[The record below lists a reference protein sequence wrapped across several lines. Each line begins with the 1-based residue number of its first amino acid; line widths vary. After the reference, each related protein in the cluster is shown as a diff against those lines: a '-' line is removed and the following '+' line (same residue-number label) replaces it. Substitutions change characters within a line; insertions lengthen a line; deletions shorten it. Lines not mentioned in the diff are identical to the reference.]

1 MENIPELPNDITE
14 LDLPFKISAGPG
26 AGKTTWLVRHVQ
38 NVIKNSD
45 RLDKTKKVACI
56 TYTRIGADTVNK
68 KVKHETGT
76 NRLDIGTIH
85 SFLYRNVIK
94 PFSFLI
100 EKDNAGDSLFNIN
113 ELHGH
118 TDHIPSFSRISSWI
132 KTIGFK
138 YFYLSKQET
147 DKNGLTNLDKSRS
160 ILSACDWIIFGED
173 LKYVPRTNYHR
184 DLRFPTSKLFEYKQ
198 TCWEKGLMHH
208 EDVLYFTHYI
218 FNNYPRTIEF
228 ISNKFPYLF
237 LDEFQDTNPL
247 QTWIVKQL
255 TVKGTIIGVIG
266 DPAQSIFE
274 FAGAQ
279 RKDFN
284 EFDLPDL
291 VTYKKSDNFRSTKKV
306 VAFLKELRDD
316 IEQQPPDKAEEGESV
331 VILVGEASSAV
342 KYIKELGDDDYAV
355 LCRYNKDVNRLKY
368 DVQNIH
374 GDNLISALYSV
385 DSNNQRPRFIH
396 SLLKA
401 YDFYIHEE
409 YKEAIKE
416 IKKHLRYA
424 NLDGFEKRKLAI
436 EILEYLVTQI
446 DSPIIEIY
454 LHLMEKLEKNSVE
467 IKRINKVKGNYKEI
481 YVFTFKEFL
490 PFLSKQTK
498 INSQIRT
505 IHQAKG
511 DEFNNVLLC
520 LFDKTNKNGGVS
532 KSLEKIVD
540 DYIFNAKANIKLDTQ
555 VGEETRLVYVAC
567 SRVKKK
573 LFINVPRLSI
583 EERESFK
590 NINVKIL
597 DSPFKEAKKLSE
609 PEVIVN
615 YEYIKEQVSKFIN
628 DSKSNPFY
636 SKNVFFTNQLK
647 GSKYIEFQII
657 GNLGGWSDDK
667 ELTIDTDYFIIAD
680 SIMKEISLDENHPL
694 LQELNDKFNVD
705 SVAEKKRIRNYKY
718 KNLQIISEEIFL
730 NHVMRRCNEINDTVT
745 RKLINSLK

>member
-68 KVKHETGT
+68 KVKVETGT

-94 PFSFLI
+94 PFAFLI
-100 EKDNAGDSLFNIN
+100 EKDNAGESLFNIT

-138 YFYLSKQET
+138 YSYLSKQVT
-147 DKNGLTNLDKSRS
+147 DTNGLTNLDKSRS
-160 ILSACDWIIFGED
+160 ILSACDWVINGDD
-173 LKYVPRTNYHR
+173 LKYIPRKNYHR
-184 DLRFPTSKLFEYKQ
+184 ELKFPTSKLTEYKQ
-198 TCWEKGLMHH
+198 TCWEKGIMHH
-208 EDVLYFTHYI
+208 EDVLYFAHYI
-218 FNNYPRTIEF
+218 FKNYPRTIELV
-228 ISNKFPYLF
+228 SNKFPYLF

-247 QTWIVKQL
+247 QTWIVKKL
-255 TVKGTIIGVIG
+255 TTKGTVIGVIG

-316 IEQQPPDKAEEGESV
+316 IEQQPPDKAEQGENV

-342 KYIKELGDDDYAV
+342 KYVKELGDDEYAV

-368 DVQNIH
+368 DIQNIQ
-374 GDNLISALYSV
+374 GENLISSLYSV
-385 DSNNQRPRFIH
+385 DSINQRPRFIH

-401 YDFYIHEE
+401 YDFFEHEE
-409 YKEAIKE
+409 YKEAFKE
-416 IKKHLRYA
+416 INKHLRHA
-424 NLDGFEKRKLAI
+424 NIDGMEKRKLAI
-436 EILEYLVTQI
+436 SIIEYLHENRDTQI
-446 DSPIIEIY
+446 IDIY
-454 LHLMEKLEKNSVE
+454 NYWQTELKILSINMTRLGKAKDVYKN
-467 IKRINKVKGNYKEI
+467 NFNA
-481 YVFTFKEFL
+481 FL

-498 INSQIRT
+498 INSHIRT

-520 LFDKTNKNGGVS
+520 LFDKTNKNDKV
-532 KSLEKIVD
+532 KKYLENIVG
-540 DYIFNAKANIKLDTQ
+540 DYIFNAKENIKLDSNI
-555 VGEETRLVYVAC
+555 GEETRLVYVAC
-567 SRVKKK
+567 SRAKKK
-573 LFINVPRLSI
+573 LFINVPRLST
-583 EERESFK
+583 EERDRFK
-590 NINVKIL
+590 KINVKIL
-597 DSPFKEAKKLSE
+597 DSPFKETKKLTESE
-609 PEVIVN
+609 IIVDSQ
-615 YEYIKEQVSKFIN
+615 YINEQVTSFVN
-628 DSKSNPFY
+628 NSKSNPFY
-636 SKNVFFTNQLK
+636 NKNVVFTTKLK
-647 GSKYIEFQII
+647 GSKYKEFQII
-657 GNLGGWSDDK
+657 GNLGGWADDK
-667 ELTIDTDYFIIAD
+667 ELTIDTDYFIISD
-680 SIMKEISLDENHPL
+680 SIINEITVNESHPL
-694 LQELNDKFNVD
+694 LQELNEKLNVY
-705 SVAEKKRIRNYKY
+705 SIAEKKRIRNYKY
-718 KNLQIISEEIFL
+718 KNLKIISEKVFL
-730 NHVMRRCNEINDTVT
+730 NHVMKRCDEINDRVT
-745 RKLINSLK
+745 EKLINSLK

>member
-1 MENIPELPNDITE
+1 MENISELPYDITE

-68 KVKHETGT
+68 KVKVETGT

-100 EKDNAGDSLFNIN
+100 EKDIAGDSLFNIN

-138 YFYLSKQET
+138 YSYLSKQVT

-160 ILSACDWIIFGED
+160 ILSACDWVINGND
-173 LKYVPRTNYHR
+173 LKYIPRKNYHR
-184 DLRFPTSKLFEYKQ
+184 ELKFPTSMLTEYKQ
-198 TCWEKGLMHH
+198 TCWEKGIMHH

-218 FNNYPRTIEF
+218 FKNYPRTIEF
-228 ISNKFPYLF
+228 VSNKFPYLF

-291 VTYKKSDNFRSTKKV
+291 VTYKKSDNFRSTIKIID
-306 VAFLKELRDD
+306 FLKTLRDD
-316 IEQQPPDKAEEGESV
+316 IEQEPSDEAEKGDTV
-331 VILVGEASSAV
+331 VILVGEASNAV
-342 KYIKELGDDDYAV
+342 KYVKELGDDEYAV

-368 DVQNIH
+368 EIQNVQ

-385 DSNNQRPRFIH
+385 DSDNHRPRFIH

-401 YDFYIHEE
+401 YDFFEHAE

-416 IKKHLRYA
+416 INKHLRHA
-424 NLDGFEKRKLAI
+424 DIDGMEKRKLAI
-436 EILEYLVTQI
+436 LIIEYLHKNRDTQI
-446 DSPIIEIY
+446 IDIY
-454 LHLMEKLEKNSVE
+454 NHWQKELKLLSINMTRLGKAKDVYKN
-467 IKRINKVKGNYKEI
+467 NFNA
-481 YVFTFKEFL
+481 FL

-498 INSQIRT
+498 LTSHIRS

-520 LFDKTNKNGGVS
+520 LFDKTTKKGDLS
-532 KSLEKIVD
+532 KSIEKIVD
-540 DYIFNAKANIKLDTQ
+540 DYIFNSKTNIKLDTTI
-555 VGEETRLVYVAC
+555 GEETRLVYVAC
-567 SRVKKK
+567 SRAKKK
-573 LFINVPRLSI
+573 LFINVPRLSNA
-583 EERESFK
+583 ED
-590 NINVKIL
+590 VQM
-597 DSPFKEAKKLSE
+597 KKL
-609 PEVIVN
+609 
-615 YEYIKEQVSKFIN
+615 
-628 DSKSNPFY
+628 
-636 SKNVFFTNQLK
+636 
-647 GSKYIEFQII
+647 G
-657 GNLGGWSDDK
+657 
-667 ELTIDTDYFIIAD
+667 LTI
-680 SIMKEISLDENHPL
+680 E
-694 LQELNDKFNVD
+694 
-705 SVAEKKRIRNYKY
+705 RN
-718 KNLQIISEEIFL
+718 
-730 NHVMRRCNEINDTVT
+730 
-745 RKLINSLK
+745 